1 MIKKISVSLVLL
13 IILLLGFVAVKSPGG
28 LSGFWLMLSTVT
40 GLNKVETSS
49 DVAQSYLYLPE
60 GFTADIFADGLNVP
74 RMMAV
79 TQTDDIIVS
88 LVDSGEVLLLR
99 DLNHDGQ
106 AESKTILL
114 QGLTNPQ
121 GLAFDG
127 DWLYVGERH
136 RIIRIRYDH
145 LNAVT
150 IGEAET
156 VIDDLPFGHPHR
168 SHNAKTIGI
177 SADRKLYITV
187 GSPCNVCIP
196 DDPRYAAILRADL
209 DGANVEIYASG
220 LRNSV
225 GFDWVPW
232 SGELYA
238 TDNGRDMLGDDF
250 PPDELNLIVKE
261 GFYGWPYL
269 HGDNVPDPEF
279 GELAFLDE
287 NPEILASA
295 RLPSFKFRAHNA
307 PLGIHFI
314 KSTDNLPKAYSKTAL
329 VALHG
334 SWNRSELDG
343 YKILSLHW
351 NGDGSIESR
360 DFMTGFLG
368 DKGIVGRPVSIVEN
382 AAGQFYITDD
392 LGGRIYRITYT
403 QPH

>member
-1 MIKKISVSLVLL
+1 MIKKITVSFLLLFVLL
-13 IILLLGFVAVKSPGG
+13 VGFVAVKSPGG
-28 LSGFWLMLSTVT
+28 LSGFWLMLSTIT

-106 AESKTILL
+106 ADSKTILL
-114 QGLTNPQ
+114 QGLANPQ

-145 LNAVT
+145 FNAVT
-150 IGEAET
+150 IGEAEI

-209 DGANVEIYASG
+209 DGANIEIYANG

-225 GFDWVPW
+225 GFDWAPW

-250 PPDELNLIVKE
+250 PPDELNLIVKG

-279 GELAFLDE
+279 GEPAFLDA

-314 KSTDNLPKAYSKTAL
+314 KSTDNLPKAYSKQ
-329 VALHG
+329 
-334 SWNRSELDG
+334 
-343 YKILSLHW
+343 HW
-351 NGDGSIESR
+351 LR
-360 DFMTGFLG
+360 FMVL
-368 DKGIVGRPVSIVEN
+368 GIVQSWMAIKYYRCIGIVM
-382 AAGQFYITDD
+382 AALKAVI
-392 LGGRIYRITYT
+392 L
-403 QPH
+403 

>member
-1 MIKKISVSLVLL
+1 
-13 IILLLGFVAVKSPGG
+13 
-28 LSGFWLMLSTVT
+28 
-40 GLNKVETSS
+40 
-49 DVAQSYLYLPE
+49 
-60 GFTADIFADGLNVP
+60 
-74 RMMAV
+74 
-79 TQTDDIIVS
+79 
-88 LVDSGEVLLLR
+88 
-99 DLNHDGQ
+99 
-106 AESKTILL
+106 
-114 QGLTNPQ
+114 
-121 GLAFDG
+121 
-127 DWLYVGERH
+127 
-136 RIIRIRYDH
+136 
-145 LNAVT
+145 
-150 IGEAET
+150 
-156 VIDDLPFGHPHR
+156 
-168 SHNAKTIGI
+168 
-177 SADRKLYITV
+177 
-187 GSPCNVCIP
+187 
-196 DDPRYAAILRADL
+196 
-209 DGANVEIYASG
+209 VEIYARG

-225 GFDWVPW
+225 GFDWAPW

-279 GELAFLDE
+279 GEPAFLDE

-334 SWNRSELDG
+334 SWNRSKLDG

-351 NGDGSIESR
+351 NSDGSIESR

-368 DKGIVGRPVSIVEN
+368 DKGIVGRPVSIIEN